1 MAGADG
7 ERLKREAAERA
18 LDLVEPGMRLG
29 LGSGTTA
36 HAFVDLV
43 GERVKAGLDVRCVAT
58 SEATAAQAKALGIPL
73 ATLDEIPELDLTIDG
88 ADEIDPELRL
98 IKGGG
103 GALLREKIVAAA
115 SRRMAVIADSRKF
128 VPRLGAFPLPIEVVP
143 FGLAATRRHIERAI
157 ADLGLAGPICLRR
170 ERTEDVSPPFVT
182 DGGHYILDCALG
194 AIADPERLADAL
206 AQIPGV
212 VEHGLFLGCAEM
224 AVIAGAEG
232 VEIIRRRP

>member
-1 MAGADG
+1 MASADG
-7 ERLKREAAERA
+7 EQLKREAAERA

-36 HAFVDLV
+36 HAFVDLL
-43 GERVKAGLDVRCVAT
+43 GGRVSAGLEVRCVAT

-73 ATLDEIPELDLTIDG
+73 ATLDQIPELDLTIDG

-115 SRRMAVIADSRKF
+115 SRRMAVIADSHKL
-128 VPRLGAFPLPIEVVP
+128 VARLGAFPLPVEVVP
-143 FGLAATRRHIERAI
+143 FGLAATRRHIERAM
-157 ADLGLAGPICLRR
+157 AGLDLKGPIRLRG
-170 ERTEDVSPPFVT
+170 DDKSPFVT

-194 AIADPERLADAL
+194 AIGDPERLAEAL
-206 AQIPGV
+206 AEIPGV
-212 VEHGLFLGCAEM
+212 VEHGLFLGYAEM
-224 AVIAGAEG
+224 AVIAGAAG
-232 VEIIRRRP
+232 VEVIRRRA